1 MTAKFFG
8 GLRITKEAACSIAIN
23 FTPNPYANCQTTF
36 TPLAIP
42 LSKTNHGLKPSS
54 AKSLINHLGQSPF
67 HEEVRMFKVGEK
79 VVYPAHGVG
88 EIEAIRTHVI
98 SGTEKKFYMLRI
110 LETDM
115 KIMIPID
122 NVDSVGLRKIIDR
135 AMVTKVYKVLRQ
147 KKVETDQQTW
157 NRRYREY
164 TEKIKTGSILE
175 IAKVLRD
182 LFVLKGD
189 KELSFGERK
198 MLDTA
203 RNLLVKELSI
213 ARSHSEEKI
222 MEELRHIFTH

>member
-1 MTAKFFG
+1 
-8 GLRITKEAACSIAIN
+8 
-23 FTPNPYANCQTTF
+23 
-36 TPLAIP
+36 
-42 LSKTNHGLKPSS
+42 
-54 AKSLINHLGQSPF
+54 
-67 HEEVRMFKVGEK
+67 MFKVGEK

-88 EIEAIRTHVI
+88 EIQAIRSQVI
-98 SGTEKKFYMLRI
+98 SGTEKRFYMLRI
-110 LETDM
+110 LDTDM

-122 NVDSVGLRKIIDR
+122 NVQSVGLRKVIDR
-135 AMVTKVYKVLRQ
+135 QMVSKVYRVLR
-147 KKVETDQQTW
+147 KKNVETDQQTW

-182 LFVLKGD
+182 LFVLKGG

-213 ARSHSEEKI
+213 ARFQPEEKI
-222 MEELRHIFTH
+222 LKELSHMFTHH

>member
-1 MTAKFFG
+1 
-8 GLRITKEAACSIAIN
+8 
-23 FTPNPYANCQTTF
+23 
-36 TPLAIP
+36 
-42 LSKTNHGLKPSS
+42 
-54 AKSLINHLGQSPF
+54 
-67 HEEVRMFKVGEK
+67 MFKVGEK

-88 EIEAIRTHVI
+88 QIESIRSHVI
-98 SGTEKKFYMLRI
+98 SGTEKRFYMLRI

-115 KIMIPID
+115 KIMIPVD
-122 NVDSVGLRKIIDR
+122 NVDSVGLRKVIDR
-135 AMVTKVYKVLRQ
+135 AMVSKVYKVLRQ

-182 LFVLKGD
+182 LFVLKAD

>member
-1 MTAKFFG
+1 
-8 GLRITKEAACSIAIN
+8 
-23 FTPNPYANCQTTF
+23 
-36 TPLAIP
+36 
-42 LSKTNHGLKPSS
+42 
-54 AKSLINHLGQSPF
+54 
-67 HEEVRMFKVGEK
+67 MFKVGEK

-88 EIEAIRTHVI
+88 EIEAIRSQVI

-110 LETDM
+110 LDTDM

-122 NVDSVGLRKIIDR
+122 NVESVGLRKVIDR
-135 AMVTKVYKVLRQ
+135 HMVSQVYKVLRQ
-147 KKVETDQQTW
+147 KKVEADQQTW

-213 ARSHSEEKI
+213 ARSHSEDKI
-222 MEELRHIFTH
+222 MEELHHIFAH

>member
-1 MTAKFFG
+1 
-8 GLRITKEAACSIAIN
+8 
-23 FTPNPYANCQTTF
+23 
-36 TPLAIP
+36 
-42 LSKTNHGLKPSS
+42 
-54 AKSLINHLGQSPF
+54 
-67 HEEVRMFKVGEK
+67 MFKVGEK

-88 EIEAIRTHVI
+88 VIESLQTKVI
-98 SGTEKKFYMLRI
+98 SGTQKNFYMLRI
-110 LETDM
+110 LDSDM
-115 KIMIPID
+115 TIMIPTE
-122 NVDSVGLRKIIDR
+122 NVQSVGLRRIIGKD
-135 AMVTKVYKVLRQ
+135 MVAKVYKILRD
-147 KKVETDQQTW
+147 KKVEIDQQTW

-164 TEKIKTGSILE
+164 TEKIKTGSVLE

>member
-1 MTAKFFG
+1 LFSWQKLHAYQNGPSRRRGIRVVARAKIAS
-8 GLRITKEAACSIAIN
+8 LRSQQLEQQTYTKDRRQA
-23 FTPNPYANCQTTF
+23 
-36 TPLAIP
+36 
-42 LSKTNHGLKPSS
+42 H
-54 AKSLINHLGQSPF
+54 SPVF
-67 HEEVRMFKVGEK
+67 ERRFLVFKVGEK

-88 EIEAIRTHVI
+88 EIEAIRTNAI

-110 LETDM
+110 LETGM

-122 NVDSVGLRKIIDR
+122 NVESVGLRKVIDR
-135 AMVTKVYKVLRQ
+135 AMVTKVYKILRQ

-164 TEKIKTGSILE
+164 TEKIKTGSVLE

>member
-1 MTAKFFG
+1 
-8 GLRITKEAACSIAIN
+8 
-23 FTPNPYANCQTTF
+23 
-36 TPLAIP
+36 
-42 LSKTNHGLKPSS
+42 
-54 AKSLINHLGQSPF
+54 
-67 HEEVRMFKVGEK
+67 MFKIGDK

-110 LETDM
+110 LDSDM

-122 NVDSVGLRKIIDR
+122 NVQSVGLRRIINKQ
-135 AMVTKVYKVLRQ
+135 MVTQVYKVLRQ
-147 KKVETDQQTW
+147 KKVEADQQTW

-164 TEKIKTGSILE
+164 TEKIKTGSVLE

-222 MEELRHIFTH
+222 MEELRHILAH

>member
-1 MTAKFFG
+1 
-8 GLRITKEAACSIAIN
+8 
-23 FTPNPYANCQTTF
+23 
-36 TPLAIP
+36 
-42 LSKTNHGLKPSS
+42 
-54 AKSLINHLGQSPF
+54 
-67 HEEVRMFKVGEK
+67 MFKVGEK

-88 EIEAIRTHVI
+88 EIEAIRSHVI

-189 KELSFGERK
+189 KELSFGERR
-198 MLDTA
+198 MLESTQG
-203 RNLLVKELSI
+203 LLVKEISI
-213 ARSHSEEKI
+213 AKASSEEAIKA
-222 MEELRHIFTH
+222 ELMSICGFEPAVPAM